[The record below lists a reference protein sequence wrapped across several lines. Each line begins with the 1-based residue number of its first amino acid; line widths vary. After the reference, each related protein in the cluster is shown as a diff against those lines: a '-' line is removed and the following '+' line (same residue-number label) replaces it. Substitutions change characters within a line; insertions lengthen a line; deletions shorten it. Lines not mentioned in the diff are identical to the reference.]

1 MQGLQDEQGIKA
13 DGNRASSDERNGRM
27 KREEI
32 NYRCVDERSKAGFV
46 NRRCKLRDN
55 TAGCMTDEKA
65 SGRKQ

>member
-27 KREEI
+27 KGEEI
-32 NYRCVDERSKAGFV
+32 NYRCVEERSKAGFV
-46 NRRCKLRDN
+46 NRRCKLRGN

-65 SGRKQ
+65 NGRMQ